1 MRYIFT
7 LFWSLLISSMVV
19 YVIGNMSGTPFN
31 ITNAVVLAVVFTF
44 VVIVLGDGL
53 LKDEEAH

>member
-1 MRYIFT
+1 
-7 LFWSLLISSMVV
+7 MVV